1 MNRMHPQTLLFVLLG
16 AVPLVVAGAGVAA
29 FLLML
34 AGYGIVVWAVLP
46 FVASLLA
53 VAAIAFLL
61 SRAARIDRGQDRGQG
76 GRGTSGG
83 RRRGRDGV

>member
-1 MNRMHPQTLLFVLLG
+1 MHPQTLLFVLLG
-16 AVPLVVAGAGVAA
+16 AVPLVVACAGVAA
-29 FLLML
+29 FLLMR
-34 AGYGIVVWAVLP
+34 AGYGVVVWAVLP

-61 SRAARIDRGQDRGQG
+61 SRAARSDRGRD